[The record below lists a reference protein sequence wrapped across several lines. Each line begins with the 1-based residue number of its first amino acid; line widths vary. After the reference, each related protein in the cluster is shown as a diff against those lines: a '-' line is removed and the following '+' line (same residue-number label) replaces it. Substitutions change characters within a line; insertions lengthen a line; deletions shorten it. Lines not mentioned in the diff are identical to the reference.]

1 MVNLFPYFW
10 KRIII
15 TGVWP
20 DENEKLNIKIHWFMA
35 ETIDIRELNERIERQ
50 SAFIEF
56 RACLILFS
64 ILFKSSS
71 LKIFFCFY

>member
-20 DENEKLNIKIHWFMA
+20 DENEKLNIKKY
-35 ETIDIRELNERIERQ
+35 IDLWLKQLI
-50 SAFIEF
+50 SAN
-56 RACLILFS
+56 
-64 ILFKSSS
+64 
-71 LKIFFCFY
+71 

>member
-20 DENEKLNIKIHWFMA
+20 GDNEKLNIKI
-35 ETIDIRELNERIERQ
+35 N
-50 SAFIEF
+50 
-56 RACLILFS
+56 
-64 ILFKSSS
+64 
-71 LKIFFCFY
+71 

>member
-20 DENEKLNIKIHWFMA
+20 GENEKLNIKY
-35 ETIDIRELNERIERQ
+35 IDLWLKQ
-50 SAFIEF
+50 LTSAN
-56 RACLILFS
+56 
-64 ILFKSSS
+64 
-71 LKIFFCFY
+71 